1 MVFRVALVLR
11 LLGEASTLENATITV
26 AIPDKEVPQGDDIY
40 RSSADL
46 HRWSFLGCYALADGD
61 AVMRGDKGEDVLDRA
76 CVKAG
81 CDAGKAANEM
91 PKCRSGFPFYRFWR
105 SDNCLQRDCLS
116 GTSCKL
122 QCLSKGLD
130 VAALVYDQVDGV
142 RADLPKECRCGASQ
156 RLAVW
161 KNWHQLSDHS
171 VEFDTI
177 RYLLPPD
184 KLEQDTWEEG
194 CQIEAWQFE
203 DESPSDGTPPL
214 SLLDVNAEDVGYQ
227 LAIIIG
233 ADDVGEIEDSAPDD
247 DDMRTEAVRSRRDK
261 CLISRELD
269 GGVSLALKDRT
280 RMVRRRIHRRLQPM
294 EKDAQGVPYAAKGEC
309 RGVTEHMS
317 CWQRAT
323 KATGCGETCGVLE
336 FDTKYRRRWCG
347 REETDECPI
356 TCGKC
361 RLYNRSPQNGADVP
375 LWLPNK
381 GADGQVSIP
390 FMFDPGDTNID
401 SSRRTVMR
409 EAAAAWREKT
419 CVNFYEASPTTI
431 GNRAR
436 VVVKVLRSSSGV
448 PSGCSAGPL
457 GYPSGGQAFINLGS
471 CSDLSRLGSVVHEL
485 GHILGMVHTQ
495 MRGDRNKY
503 LDMIYD
509 NVKPTTMKN
518 FAIRHYSYQGV
529 DGQYSPYDYGSI
541 MHYTKTQGMIAEKY
555 DPRTNP
561 GVFTLKGQYEPGI
574 SEVGQREHLSDL
586 DVAEINALYSC
597 RVSSA
602 TTPPPPRTVVRQQP
616 STASRSTSED
626 DTRLAELEVVEQR
639 LRADEV
645 TIAQRVT
652 SAVQEAANS
661 GGRLTTAARDH
672 LLSAISGIQ
681 EMYKKISQLGD
692 LARSLR

>member
-1 MVFRVALVLR
+1 MVLRVALVLR
-11 LLGEASTLENATITV
+11 LLGEASTLENTTITV
-26 AIPDKEVPQGDDIY
+26 DMPDKEVPQGDDIY
-40 RSSADL
+40 RSSVDL
-46 HRWSFLGCYALADGD
+46 HRWSLLGCYALADGD
-61 AVMRGDKGEDVLDRA
+61 VVMRGDKGEDVLDRT

-91 PKCRSGFPFYRFWR
+91 P
-105 SDNCLQRDCLS
+105 N

-122 QCLSKGLD
+122 QCLIKGLD
-130 VAALVYDQVDGV
+130 VAALVYDQVDGI
-142 RADLPKECRCGASQ
+142 RADVPKECRCGASQ

-184 KLEQDTWEEG
+184 KLEKDSWEEG

-203 DESPSDGTPPL
+203 DESPLDGTPPL
-214 SLLDVNAEDVGYQ
+214 SLVDVNAQDVEYQ

-261 CLISRELD
+261 CLISRELG

-280 RMVRRRIHRRLQPM
+280 RLVRRRIQRRLQPM
-294 EKDAQGVPYAAKGEC
+294 EKDEQGVPYAAKGEC

-347 REETDECPI
+347 RQETDECPI

-390 FMFDPGDTNID
+390 YMFDPGDTNID

-419 CVNFYEASPTTI
+419 CVNFYEASPTAI
-431 GNRAR
+431 GNSATFELWTAVRVQRGAAR
-436 VVVKVLRSSSGV
+436 I
-448 PSGCSAGPL
+448 
-457 GYPSGGQAFINLGS
+457 PSGGQAFINLGS
-471 CSDLSRLGSVVHEL
+471 CSDLSRLGSVIHEL

-529 DGQYSPYDYGSI
+529 NGQYSPYDYGSI

-602 TTPPPPRTVVRQQP
+602 TTPPPPQTVVRQQP
-616 STASRSTSED
+616 STTSRSTSED
-626 DTRLAELEVVEQR
+626 DARLAELEVVEQR